1 MSIYVSNLSYEV
13 TEEQIGTVFKDYGF
27 VKRVQIPSDRET
39 DRSRGF
45 AFVDMETSAEEV
57 AAIKALDGFEW
68 MGRNL
73 TVKEARPHISG
84 QSKSSTK
91 RQSQRER
98 WGNTQNFSRR
108 RYW

>member
-13 TEEQIGTVFKDYGF
+13 TEEQIGTVFKDYGS

-39 DRSRGF
+39 DRSGGF
-45 AFVDMETSAEEV
+45 AFVDMETNAEEV

-73 TVKEARPHISG
+73 TVKEARPRMRG

-91 RQSQRER
+91 RQSQRDS
-98 WGNTQNFSRR
+98 WSNTQNFSRR
-108 RYW
+108 RY